1 MEAGDNMAR
10 WDRKAKR
17 RQKTEQPGF
26 DTTLVELAKM
36 LENEEYESALK
47 KGAEILQAGCRLP
60 EFLFMMAQCFF
71 FTGDYMRAE
80 EWLGNTLQFAPH
92 HARAKLFLGRLYL
105 MQGKREKARKI
116 WQTILNTDNE
126 LSAQEKSEIEDVLL
140 LCQPH
145 IPTKEEQEEWE
156 ASHTQHIAVWQ
167 LLQEKGAEEFLAE
180 KNRLQNITLRRLRR
194 QKQIKLAFVLYD
206 SSMWCGDALYHYFA
220 HDARYKTVVYLCKR
234 HDAGSNDPA
243 TIRAFHQQTREMQGR
258 GIKVVPILDEV
269 DDSEFETPD
278 ILIALTPYD
287 TALPQKLVF
296 AWMSFATLLVYIP
309 YGIFVWDSRDNGE
322 RTYNMPMVNMAW
334 KMFIDSEGNR
344 DYYARHLPTGFP
356 NGEASGSP
364 RCDVLYKD
372 QCGDDFTWKA
382 VVPESKHIV
391 YAPHWSVN
399 AGCKFSTFQ
408 YNYDFFY
415 NYACRH
421 QDISWVIKPHP
432 NLFHEAVR
440 SGVFA
445 SEDEVVAYFNRWDSL
460 PNAKVVSGGNYQS
473 IFASSDAM
481 ILDSA
486 SFIMEY
492 QYTEKPLLFLTRLEQ
507 AFLPLGLQTIR
518 ENYYVDGRDFYG
530 IAAFISQVVLGGQ
543 DRKRERRSLFFEKN
557 LDYKRKNGM
566 FASEYIYHSID
577 KEIHMQ
583 GGEEH

>member
-1 MEAGDNMAR
+1 MEVGDNMAR

-80 EWLGNTLQFAPH
+80 EWLNNTLQFNPH
-92 HARAKLFLGRLYL
+92 HAKAKLFLGRLYL
-105 MQGKREKARKI
+105 MQGKWEKAKKI

-156 ASHTQHIAVWQ
+156 ALHTQHIAVWQ
-167 LLQEKGAEEFLAE
+167 LLQEKGAEKFLAE

-206 SSMWCGDALYHYFA
+206 SSMWCGDALYNYFA

-243 TIRAFHQQTREMQGR
+243 TIRAFHQQTREMQSR

-309 YGIFVWDSRDNGE
+309 YGFFLWDSKDDGE
-322 RTYNMPMVNMAW
+322 RTYNLPIINMAW
-334 KMFIDSEGNR
+334 KVFIDSEDNR
-344 DYYARHLPTGFP
+344 QYFEQHLATKFS
-356 NGEASGSP
+356 NGEASGWP
-364 RCDVLYKD
+364 RCDEYYKVD
-372 QCGDDFTWKA
+372 IGQDFVWKKA
-382 VVPESKHIV
+382 VTNTRKIV
-391 YAPHWSVN
+391 YAPHWSIA
-399 AGCKFSTFQ
+399 AGCTFATFQ
-408 YNYDFFY
+408 HNHDFIYNFAKY
-415 NYACRH
+415 H
-421 QDISWVIKPHP
+421 KEISWVVKPHP
-432 NLFHEAVR
+432 NLLHEVIR
-440 SGVFA
+440 TGIFS
-445 SEDEVVAYFNRWDSL
+445 DEYEAKNYFRFWNEL
-460 PNAKVVSGGNYQS
+460 PNAVVVTGGNYQK
-473 IFASSDAM
+473 IFAESDAM
-481 ILDSA
+481 ILDSV
-486 SFIMEY
+486 SFIGEY
-492 QYTEKPLLFLTRLEQ
+492 QYTGKPLLFLTRPEQ
-507 AFLPLGLQTIR
+507 SLIPLGVEIVKN
-518 ENYYVDGRDFYG
+518 NYYVDGRDFFG
-530 IAAFISQVVLGGQ
+530 ITKFINDVVLAGK
-543 DRKRERRSLFFEKN
+543 DYKYKKRKSFIKNN
-557 LDYKRKNGM
+557 LDYMNRNSVL
-566 FASEYIYHSID
+566 ASEYIYRSIT
-577 KEIHMQ
+577 M
-583 GGEEH
+583 GLTFEE

>member
-1 MEAGDNMAR
+1 MEVGDNMAR

-26 DTTLVELAKM
+26 DTTLVELVKM

-47 KGAEILQAGCRLP
+47 KGSEILQAGCRLP

-167 LLQEKGAEEFLAE
+167 LLQEKGAEKFLAE

-309 YGIFVWDSRDNGE
+309 YGFFLWDSKDDGE
-322 RTYNMPMVNMAW
+322 RTYNLPMVNMAW
-334 KMFIDSEGNR
+334 KMFMDSEESLCF
-344 DYYARHLPTGFP
+344 YQQHLLTKFP
-356 NGEASGSP
+356 NGENSGSP
-364 RCDVLYKD
+364 RCDVYYQQNID
-372 QCGDDFTWKA
+372 REFVWKGVTA
-382 VVPESKHIV
+382 DSRKII
-391 YAPHWSVN
+391 YAPHWSIGSG
-399 AGCKFSTFQ
+399 AAFSTFE
-408 YNYDFFY
+408 YNHEFI
-415 NYACRH
+415 YALAKKH
-421 QDISWVIKPHP
+421 QEISWVIKPHP
-432 NLFHEAVR
+432 NLLHEAVR
-440 SGVFA
+440 TGLFA
-445 SEDEVVAYFNRWDSL
+445 DNEEAMDYFHRWDEL
-460 PNAKVVSGGNYQS
+460 PNAKLVTGGNYQP
-473 IFASSDAM
+473 IFFSSDGM
-481 ILDSA
+481 ILDSV
-486 SFIMEY
+486 SFVGEY
-492 QYTEKPLLFLTRLEQ
+492 QYTGKPLLFLTHPKQ
-507 AFLPLGLQTIR
+507 SFLALGTEILKH
-518 ENYYVDGRDFYG
+518 NYYVDGRDHYG
-530 IAAFISQVVLGGQ
+530 IVSFVHNVILNRN
-543 DRKRERRSLFFEKN
+543 DRKKDSRQSFFQRVF
-557 LDYKRKNGM
+557 DYRTKNGLL
-566 FASEYIYHSID
+566 ASEFIYHSID
-577 KEIHMQ
+577 EAIHGQ
-583 GGEEH
+583 A